1 MIRKRISKA
10 MLNDEIEI
18 VVVDL
23 DVPDSEKAEA
33 KMLLSEEERRRA
45 DQFIFERDRNR
56 YTVARAWLRKL
67 LGERLETNPESVEFC
82 YGDYGKPALANQTT
96 SEPLHFNV
104 SHSDDVAV
112 YAFSH
117 GHKIGVDVE
126 AVTEMSDRDEVAA
139 NSFSNYEIETFQKLD
154 DSDKSL
160 GFFNCWTRK
169 EAFVK
174 ALGDGLR
181 FPLNSFDVTLSPDEP
196 AEILRIGEQSGR
208 DCGWELFSFAPLPG
222 FVGAV
227 AVQSQT

>member
-1 MIRKRISKA
+1 VSRNQIDRAI
-10 MLNDEIEI
+10 LNDEIEV

-33 KMLLSEEERRRA
+33 RMLLSGEERRRA

-56 YTVARAWLRKL
+56 YVVARAWLRKL
-67 LGERLETNPESVEFC
+67 LGERLETNPEAVEFC
-82 YGDYGKPALANQTT
+82 YGDYGKPALANQTA
-96 SEPLHFNV
+96 SEPLYFNV
-104 SHSDDVAV
+104 SHSGGVAV
-112 YAFSH
+112 YAFSQS
-117 GHKIGVDVE
+117 HKIGVDVE
-126 AVTEMSDRDEVAA
+126 AITEMSDRDDVAM
-139 NSFSNYEIETFQKLD
+139 NCFSDHEIETFQKLD
-154 DSDKSL
+154 ESDKSL

-196 AEILRIGEQSGR
+196 AEILRIGEQTGR
-208 DCGWELFSFAPLPG
+208 ECGWKLFSFAPLPG

-227 AVQSQT
+227 AVHSQT